1 MNAMLTPLNSMPA
14 RGVDIIDGI
23 PVILKGDAIFAFRP
37 EGGPEIRLGTYNS
50 VTKKPTWNN
59 DGLDVW
65 LKGTRDSLT
74 ARTRSVNK

>member
-1 MNAMLTPLNSMPA
+1 MNHTQVPLNGMPA

-37 EGGPEIRLGTYNS
+37 EGGPEIRLGTYNLA
-50 VTKKPTWNN
+50 TKKPTWNN

>member
-1 MNAMLTPLNSMPA
+1 MNHSSTPLNGMPA

-23 PVILKGDAIFAFRP
+23 PVILKGDVIFAFRP
-37 EGGPEIRLGTYNS
+37 EGGPEIRLGTYNLVS
-50 VTKKPTWNN
+50 KKATWNT

-74 ARTRSVNK
+74 ARTRTVNK

>member
-1 MNAMLTPLNSMPA
+1 MNHTQLPLNGMPA

-23 PVILKGDAIFAFRP
+23 PVILKGETIFAFRP
-37 EGGPEIRLGTYNS
+37 EGGPEIRLGTYNLA
-50 VTKKPTWNN
+50 TKKATWNN
-59 DGLDVW
+59 VGLDVW